1 MRTSVIFPLAALVGV
16 SASISIPHTR
26 NFVRGQDE
34 KLVTPEEVDLMDLY
48 ASYTASAP
56 CNNGTAIGN
65 PVTCYKNC
73 ERVEQDGAIV
83 VGSYLG
89 KTTEFAAYM
98 ALVESRKQ
106 IIWVGR
112 GSATPKNWDTNLKT
126 RLIPSDLVDG
136 AKIHTGFSTAWDE
149 ISRDVFTTLEEQV
162 SKHPDYDII
171 ITGGSL
177 GGAVAT
183 IAAAHIRE
191 AGYQADLYTYGS
203 PRIGNGVL
211 VDFITQQPGKSYRVT
226 HRHDLVPRIP
236 TPNVLWWPDWPQYR
250 HVSPEYWLQGE
261 PSDPN
266 NWPIEDIKIC
276 EGNWSRECI
285 ASPSNPV
292 DLDFSGSGNDHLN
305 YFGSLTCWND
315 EKGPVDLAPPKDTI
329 ETLGSILGE
338 HPS

>member
-1 MRTSVIFPLAALVGV
+1 MRTGAILHIAALVGL
-16 SASISIPHTR
+16 SASTSIPQMR
-26 NFVRGQDE
+26 NFVRSQDE
-34 KLVTPEEVDLMDLY
+34 RTVTPEEVGLMDLY
-48 ASYTASAP
+48 ASYTSSAP
-56 CNNGTAIGN
+56 CNNGTAIGD

-73 ERVEQDGAIV
+73 ERAEQDGAIV

-89 KTTEFAAYM
+89 EETEFFAYI

-112 GSATPKNWDTNLKT
+112 GSSTDKNWATNLKT
-126 RLIPSDLVDG
+126 ELIPSDLVDG

-149 ISRDVFTTLEEQV
+149 ISHDVLATLEEQK

-171 ITGGSL
+171 VTGGSL

-183 IAAAHIRE
+183 VAAAHIRE

-236 TPNVLWWPDWPQYR
+236 TPIIPLPDWPEYR

-261 PSDPN
+261 PTDPN
-266 NWPIEDIKIC
+266 DWPIEDIKIC
-276 EGNWSRECI
+276 EGNFNFECI
-285 ASPSNPV
+285 STPFNPI
-292 DLDFSGSGNDHLN
+292 DWNLLDPKNDHRN

-315 EKGPVDLAPPKDTI
+315 EKGPVDLAVPKDTI
-329 ETLGSILGE
+329 ETLRSIVGE
-338 HPS
+338 HPI